1 MNERVGPEPG
11 RGRKRTIGI
20 GVFVRTVLASCFT
33 LLACGQGEP
42 LPVTSEM
49 TGILTAE
56 SPVDTNHMNF
66 HYAVH
71 TFDAERLD
79 RVTVELVSADFPV
92 LLKLVETETGAPLA
106 EWDQEYS
113 EEASLSYT
121 LAGPGEY
128 QARVYSMD
136 GFGEYTV
143 KITVMP
149 GGSGQ

>member
-1 MNERVGPEPG
+1 MKTG
-11 RGRKRTIGI
+11 TI
-20 GVFVRTVLASCFT
+20 VRTVIASCAI

-42 LPVTSEM
+42 MPVTSEA
-49 TGILTAE
+49 TGTLTAE

-71 TFDAERLD
+71 TFQGERLD

-92 LLKLVETETGAPLA
+92 LLKLVETSTGAPLA

-121 LAGPGEY
+121 IAGPGEY
-128 QARVYSMD
+128 QARFYSMD
-136 GFGEYTV
+136 GYGEYTV
-143 KITVMP
+143 KITVMH
-149 GGSGQ
+149 GGSR